1 MENFRW
7 RTTVNYSRDN
17 SHRSFTLIELLVVI
31 SIIALLIALLLPALG
46 KARRQAKVLQCMNN
60 LKQVG
65 IGLMI
70 YSSDNEGRFPAP
82 SGHSVSVVLQRSS
95 QKQVDNRQIFKDL
108 VGGRARDVYFCP
120 LTNYSPDDNDPSM
133 AEDPFFDDFFV
144 YSDGASQTYNLFV
157 QIEDT
162 GNYQWDW
169 THSGNEPQER
179 PTPSSGSSSAIMAD
193 WNVNW
198 PNGSG
203 FPWPNEPLKPGFGS
217 HMTPFPK
224 GKVRETNVVY
234 ADGHGET
241 HGTLQHYVTR
251 ATGSLAYYSY

>member
-1 MENFRW
+1 MENFPW
-7 RTTVNYSRDN
+7 RATVNYSRDN

-169 THSGNEPQER
+169 SNSGNAFDER
-179 PTPSSGSSSAIMAD
+179 PSTPGEPSDAIMAD
-193 WNVNW
+193 GNVNW
-198 PNGSG
+198 PFGCGGTWNNSDPLVPCTSNHGG
-203 FPWPNEPLKPGFGS
+203 FHL
-217 HMTPFPK
+217 PF
-224 GKVRETNVVY
+224 RDSNVLF
-234 ADGHGET
+234 ADGHVLLRS
-241 HGTLQHYVTR
+241 TLQNYVTR
-251 ATGSLAYYSY
+251 KGNLAYYSY